1 MIKIGSRYSLPIFT
15 NSAAVIGHNHI
26 DAMKLYEKPMIKG
39 IYKNTYKG
47 LGLDAGSRAV
57 IGRGKHKGYSGKDF
71 NNLPTL
77 DKRSYVLD
85 MK

>member
-1 MIKIGSRYSLPIFT
+1 
-15 NSAAVIGHNHI
+15 
-26 DAMKLYEKPMIKG
+26 MKLYEKPMIKG

-47 LGLDAGSRAV
+47 LGFDAVSRAV

-71 NNLPTL
+71 NSLPTL
-77 DKRSYVLD
+77 EDKRSYVLD

>member
-1 MIKIGSRYSLPIFT
+1 
-15 NSAAVIGHNHI
+15 
-26 DAMKLYEKPMIKG
+26 MKLYEKPMIKG

-47 LGLDAGSRAV
+47 LGLDAVSRAV
-57 IGRGKHKGYSGKDF
+57 IGRGKYKGYSGKDF

-77 DKRSYVLD
+77 EDKRSFVLD